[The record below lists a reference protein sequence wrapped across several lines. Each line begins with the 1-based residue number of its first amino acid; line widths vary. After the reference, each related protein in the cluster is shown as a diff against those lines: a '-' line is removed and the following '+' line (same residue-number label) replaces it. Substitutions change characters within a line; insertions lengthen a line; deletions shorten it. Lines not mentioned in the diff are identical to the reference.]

1 VKKGG
6 RGDAGTRGRS
16 DAEIWSWV
24 VHRVFPSRSHRV
36 NSLEGTMK
44 TYFIL
49 SAIGK
54 DRPGIVA
61 DVSEVIYECGGNI
74 EDSSMSLLR
83 NHFTLLL
90 LFSTEREEVNQKLS
104 SGLKRLEWE
113 KNLTVFYSPITLE
126 EAHPKAKEQT
136 DRFKITTSG
145 VDHAGIVFKVCR
157 LLADRGINI
166 VDMGTRRV
174 LSAESGTP
182 LFEMEIDV
190 EAPRTVS
197 EQRLR
202 DDLHHLANALMI
214 DLVLRKT

>member
-1 VKKGG
+1 
-6 RGDAGTRGRS
+6 
-16 DAEIWSWV
+16 
-24 VHRVFPSRSHRV
+24 
-36 NSLEGTMK
+36 MK

-83 NHFTLLL
+83 NHFALLL

-104 SGLKRLEWE
+104 AGLKRLEWE
-113 KNLTVFYSPITLE
+113 KKLTVFYSPIPLE
-126 EAHPKAKEQT
+126 EAHPKAKEET
-136 DRFKITTSG
+136 HPFKITTSG

-157 LLADRGINI
+157 LLADKGINI
-166 VDMGTRRV
+166 ADMKTHRI

-182 LFEMEIDV
+182 LFEMDIDIEV
-190 EAPRTVS
+190 PQSIS
-197 EQRLR
+197 EEGLR
-202 DDLHHLANALMI
+202 GNLHHLANELMI
-214 DLVLRKT
+214 DLVLRRI

>member
-1 VKKGG
+1 
-6 RGDAGTRGRS
+6 
-16 DAEIWSWV
+16 
-24 VHRVFPSRSHRV
+24 
-36 NSLEGTMK
+36 MK

-49 SAIGK
+49 SAMGK

-83 NHFTLLL
+83 NHFALLL

-104 SGLKRLEWE
+104 FALKRLGGE
-113 KNLTVFYSPITLE
+113 KNLTVFYSPITFE
-126 EAHPKAKEQT
+126 EAYPKTKEQT

-157 LLADRGINI
+157 LLADRKVNI
-166 VDMGTRRV
+166 IDMETHRV

-182 LFEMEIDV
+182 LFEMDMEV
-190 EAPRTVS
+190 EVPKSVS
-197 EQRLR
+197 EPGLR
-202 DDLHHLANALMI
+202 EDLHRLANELMI
-214 DLVLRKT
+214 DLVLKKET

>member
-1 VKKGG
+1 
-6 RGDAGTRGRS
+6 
-16 DAEIWSWV
+16 
-24 VHRVFPSRSHRV
+24 
-36 NSLEGTMK
+36 MK

-83 NHFTLLL
+83 NHFALLL

-104 SGLKRLEWE
+104 AGLKRLEWE
-113 KNLTVFYSPITLE
+113 KKLTVFYSPIPLE
-126 EAHPKAKEQT
+126 EAHPKAKEET
-136 DRFKITTSG
+136 HPFKITTSG

-157 LLADRGINI
+157 LLADKGITI
-166 VDMGTRRV
+166 ADMKTHRV

-182 LFEMEIDV
+182 LFEMDIDIEV
-190 EAPRTVS
+190 PVS
-197 EQRLR
+197 ISEVGLR
-202 DDLHHLANALMI
+202 EDLHHLANNLMI
-214 DLVLRKT
+214 DLVLRKM

>member
-1 VKKGG
+1 MAGEPMWEEERSLGG
-6 RGDAGTRGRS
+6 
-16 DAEIWSWV
+16 I
-24 VHRVFPSRSHRV
+24 
-36 NSLEGTMK
+36 MK

-49 SAIGK
+49 SAMGK

-83 NHFTLLL
+83 NHFALLL

-104 SGLKRLEWE
+104 SGLKRLEGE
-113 KNLTVFYSPITLE
+113 KNLTVFYSPITFE
-126 EAHPKAKEQT
+126 EAYPKVKEQT

-157 LLADRGINI
+157 LLADRKVNI
-166 VDMGTRRV
+166 IDMETHRV

-182 LFEMEIDV
+182 LFEMDIDV
-190 EAPRTVS
+190 EVPRSIS
-197 EQRLR
+197 EQGLR
-202 DDLHHLANALMI
+202 EDLHRLANELVI
-214 DLVLRKT
+214 DLVLKRV